1 MLDRPDKVTINL
13 PLTYRKENIFIPNC
27 PVETKSIIKGE
38 KPFFMLEYN
47 ESSRYTLDRFL
58 EAVKYS
64 KIDDAMAYISKN
76 YTDKVD
82 IAQIW
87 EALEEKHQLCTNYI
101 VKSSFT
107 KAPRN
112 CTDSTIMLL
121 DKQEKKVRIFNIYM
135 LNEPDRFGKW
145 KIYSIEQE

>member
-1 MLDRPDKVTINL
+1 MLDNLIIKL
-13 PLTYRKENIFIPNC
+13 PLTYKKENVFIPANFAFAKENI
-27 PVETKSIIKGE
+27 KGE
-38 KPFFMLEYN
+38 SPFFALEHS
-47 ESSRYTLDRFL
+47 ESSQYTLGRFL

-87 EALEEKHQLCTNYI
+87 EALDEENEVCTNYI
-101 VKSSFT
+101 VKSPFK

-112 CTDSTIMLL
+112 CTDSTIMLF
-121 DKQEKKVRIFNIYM
+121 DKNDKKMRIFNIYM
-135 LNEPDRFGKW
+135 LKEPDRFGMW

>member
-1 MLDRPDKVTINL
+1 MLDSWTIKL
-13 PLTYRKENIFIPNC
+13 PLTYRSKNIFISNC
-27 PVETKSIIKGE
+27 PMETKGNIKGE
-38 KPFFMLEYN
+38 KPFFMLEHS
-47 ESSRYTLDRFL
+47 ESSQYTLDRFL
-58 EAVKYS
+58 EAMRHS
-64 KIDDAMAYISKN
+64 KIDDAMAFVSKN

-87 EALEEKHQLCTNYI
+87 EALEENQLCTNYI
-101 VKSSFT
+101 GKKKFT
-107 KAPRN
+107 KNPRN

-121 DKQEKKVRIFNIYM
+121 DKHDKKMKIFNIYM